1 MLEQLEEKGC
11 KDLHL
16 WAGENFSGPQERIVE
31 GDVSGL
37 KEIHRRHP
45 FGPLCCVI
53 AENPF
58 PQKETAAVPAWGLPD
73 EAFLRGKAP
82 MTKSEIRAVSMSK
95 LALRPGAVC
104 YDIGSGTG
112 SVAVEMGLTLKH
124 AGGQVYA
131 VEYKPEALQLTR
143 ENAERLLGDW
153 SGFHV
158 VEGRAPEAL
167 KELPAP
173 HPRIP
178 GRKRGRAPGDCEA
191 SHGKESPGADCG
203 KCHYPGDS
211 GPADGVPEPLRLFPL
226 GDGPGLGDRLP
237 SGGRLPDAQGGKS
250 RLHRGDGGRTGRMY
264 RWMIAA
270 PASGSGKTAA
280 VCGLLT
286 LLKKRGCSAGA
297 FKCGP
302 DYIDPMFHK
311 KVLGIPGCNLDSF
324 FLEPEQLRDLFCRE
338 TAELEAAVV
347 EGVMGYF
354 DGVGGMSWGSS
365 WDIARILKLPVILVV
380 DGHGASLSVL
390 AQIKG
395 FLDYQPTGEREE
407 NRIAGVIL
415 NRTSPSM
422 CSVLK
427 PRIEKELG
435 IACLG
440 CIPVLKWLDLKSRHL
455 GLLLPDE
462 IGNLQEQMERLSQ
475 VLEESVDVERLLE
488 LGRGP
493 PTET

>member
-1 MLEQLEEKGC
+1 
-11 KDLHL
+11 
-16 WAGENFSGPQERIVE
+16 
-31 GDVSGL
+31 
-37 KEIHRRHP
+37 
-45 FGPLCCVI
+45 
-53 AENPF
+53 
-58 PQKETAAVPAWGLPD
+58 
-73 EAFLRGKAP
+73 
-82 MTKSEIRAVSMSK
+82 
-95 LALRPGAVC
+95 
-104 YDIGSGTG
+104 
-112 SVAVEMGLTLKH
+112 
-124 AGGQVYA
+124 
-131 VEYKPEALQLTR
+131 
-143 ENAERLLGDW
+143 
-153 SGFHV
+153 
-158 VEGRAPEAL
+158 
-167 KELPAP
+167 
-173 HPRIP
+173 
-178 GRKRGRAPGDCEA
+178 
-191 SHGKESPGADCG
+191 
-203 KCHYPGDS
+203 
-211 GPADGVPEPLRLFPL
+211 
-226 GDGPGLGDRLP
+226 
-237 SGGRLPDAQGGKS
+237 
-250 RLHRGDGGRTGRMY
+250 MY

-286 LLKKRGCSAGA
+286 LLKKRGCSTGA

-493 PTET
+493 QRRHESGADQEDGAGREDEAGREDRAGRKKKQGEETFCLAAAMDEAFCFYYQENLELLRELGARIIPFSPLRDEKLPEQTDGILLGGGYPELYAAELGENRSMREFIRRAAEEGMPILGECGGYLYLLEELEGEDGNMYPMAGVFSGSGKREERLRHFGYVTVRTGTDSPYLKKGQQIRGHEFHYWHCQEDETEGAMEAKKPLGGKKWPAMRVKHQVTAGFPHLYYPSLPEFAERFARACMEYGQRRNRQ

>member
-1 MLEQLEEKGC
+1 
-11 KDLHL
+11 
-16 WAGENFSGPQERIVE
+16 
-31 GDVSGL
+31 
-37 KEIHRRHP
+37 
-45 FGPLCCVI
+45 
-53 AENPF
+53 
-58 PQKETAAVPAWGLPD
+58 
-73 EAFLRGKAP
+73 
-82 MTKSEIRAVSMSK
+82 
-95 LALRPGAVC
+95 
-104 YDIGSGTG
+104 
-112 SVAVEMGLTLKH
+112 
-124 AGGQVYA
+124 
-131 VEYKPEALQLTR
+131 
-143 ENAERLLGDW
+143 
-153 SGFHV
+153 
-158 VEGRAPEAL
+158 
-167 KELPAP
+167 
-173 HPRIP
+173 
-178 GRKRGRAPGDCEA
+178 
-191 SHGKESPGADCG
+191 
-203 KCHYPGDS
+203 
-211 GPADGVPEPLRLFPL
+211 
-226 GDGPGLGDRLP
+226 
-237 SGGRLPDAQGGKS
+237 
-250 RLHRGDGGRTGRMY
+250 MY

-286 LLKKRGCSAGA
+286 LLKKRGCSTGA

-493 PTET
+493 QRRHESGADQEDGAGREDEAGREDRAGRKKKQGEETFCLAAAMDEAFCFYYQENLELLRELGARIVPFSPLRDEKLPEQTDGILLGGGYPELYAAELGKNSRMRESIRRAAEEGMPILGECGGYLYLLEELEGEDGNMYPMAGVFSGSGKREERLRHFGYVTVQTGADSSYLKKGQQIRGHEFHYWHCQKDETEGALEAKKPLGGKKWPAMRIKHQVTAGFPHLYYPSLPEFAERFARACMEYGQRRNRQ

>member
-1 MLEQLEEKGC
+1 
-11 KDLHL
+11 
-16 WAGENFSGPQERIVE
+16 
-31 GDVSGL
+31 
-37 KEIHRRHP
+37 
-45 FGPLCCVI
+45 
-53 AENPF
+53 
-58 PQKETAAVPAWGLPD
+58 
-73 EAFLRGKAP
+73 
-82 MTKSEIRAVSMSK
+82 
-95 LALRPGAVC
+95 
-104 YDIGSGTG
+104 
-112 SVAVEMGLTLKH
+112 
-124 AGGQVYA
+124 
-131 VEYKPEALQLTR
+131 
-143 ENAERLLGDW
+143 
-153 SGFHV
+153 
-158 VEGRAPEAL
+158 
-167 KELPAP
+167 
-173 HPRIP
+173 
-178 GRKRGRAPGDCEA
+178 
-191 SHGKESPGADCG
+191 
-203 KCHYPGDS
+203 
-211 GPADGVPEPLRLFPL
+211 
-226 GDGPGLGDRLP
+226 
-237 SGGRLPDAQGGKS
+237 
-250 RLHRGDGGRTGRMY
+250 MY

-493 PTET
+493 QRRHESGADQEDGAGREDEAGREDRAGRKKKQGEETFCLAAAMDEAFCFYYQESLELLRELGARIIPFSPLRDEKLPEQTDGILLGGGYPELYAAELGKNSRMRESIRRAAEEGMPILGECGGYLYLLEELEGEDGNMYPMAGVFSGSGKREERLRHFGYVTVRTGTDSPYLKKGQQIRGHEFHYWHCQKDETEGAMEAKKPLGGKKWPAMRIKHQVTAGFPHLYYPSLPEFAERFARACMEYGQRRNRQ

>member
-1 MLEQLEEKGC
+1 
-11 KDLHL
+11 
-16 WAGENFSGPQERIVE
+16 
-31 GDVSGL
+31 
-37 KEIHRRHP
+37 
-45 FGPLCCVI
+45 
-53 AENPF
+53 
-58 PQKETAAVPAWGLPD
+58 
-73 EAFLRGKAP
+73 
-82 MTKSEIRAVSMSK
+82 
-95 LALRPGAVC
+95 
-104 YDIGSGTG
+104 
-112 SVAVEMGLTLKH
+112 
-124 AGGQVYA
+124 
-131 VEYKPEALQLTR
+131 
-143 ENAERLLGDW
+143 
-153 SGFHV
+153 
-158 VEGRAPEAL
+158 
-167 KELPAP
+167 
-173 HPRIP
+173 
-178 GRKRGRAPGDCEA
+178 
-191 SHGKESPGADCG
+191 
-203 KCHYPGDS
+203 
-211 GPADGVPEPLRLFPL
+211 
-226 GDGPGLGDRLP
+226 
-237 SGGRLPDAQGGKS
+237 
-250 RLHRGDGGRTGRMY
+250 MY

-286 LLKKRGCSAGA
+286 LLKKRGCSTGA

-493 PTET
+493 QRRHESGADQEDGAGREDEAGREDRAGRKKKQGEETFCLTAAMDEAFCFYYQENLELLRELGARIVPFSPLRDEKLPEQTDGILLGGGYPELYAAELGENRSMREFIRRAAEEGMPILGECGGYLYLLEELEGEDGNMYPMAGVFSGSGKREERLRHFGYVTVRTGADSSYLKKGQQIRGHEFHYWHCQKDETEGVMEAKKPLGGKKWPAMRIKHQVTAGFPHLYYPSLPEFAERFARACMEYGQRRNRQ

>member
-1 MLEQLEEKGC
+1 
-11 KDLHL
+11 
-16 WAGENFSGPQERIVE
+16 
-31 GDVSGL
+31 
-37 KEIHRRHP
+37 
-45 FGPLCCVI
+45 
-53 AENPF
+53 
-58 PQKETAAVPAWGLPD
+58 
-73 EAFLRGKAP
+73 
-82 MTKSEIRAVSMSK
+82 
-95 LALRPGAVC
+95 
-104 YDIGSGTG
+104 
-112 SVAVEMGLTLKH
+112 
-124 AGGQVYA
+124 
-131 VEYKPEALQLTR
+131 
-143 ENAERLLGDW
+143 
-153 SGFHV
+153 
-158 VEGRAPEAL
+158 
-167 KELPAP
+167 
-173 HPRIP
+173 
-178 GRKRGRAPGDCEA
+178 
-191 SHGKESPGADCG
+191 
-203 KCHYPGDS
+203 
-211 GPADGVPEPLRLFPL
+211 
-226 GDGPGLGDRLP
+226 
-237 SGGRLPDAQGGKS
+237 
-250 RLHRGDGGRTGRMY
+250 MY

-338 TAELEAAVV
+338 TTELEAAVV

-493 PTET
+493 QRRHESGADQEDGAGREDEAGREDRAGRKKKQGEETFCLAAAMDEAFCFYYQENLELLRELGARIVPFSPLRDEKLPEQTDGILLGGGYPELYAAELGENRSMREFIRRAAEEGMPILGECGGYLYLLEELEGEDGNMYPMAGVFSGSGKREERLRHFGYVTVQTGADSSYLKKGQQIRGHEFHYWHCQKDETEGAMEAKKPLGGKKWPAMRIKHQVTAGFPHLYYPSLPEFAERFARACMEYGQRRNRQ

>member
-1 MLEQLEEKGC
+1 
-11 KDLHL
+11 
-16 WAGENFSGPQERIVE
+16 
-31 GDVSGL
+31 
-37 KEIHRRHP
+37 
-45 FGPLCCVI
+45 
-53 AENPF
+53 
-58 PQKETAAVPAWGLPD
+58 
-73 EAFLRGKAP
+73 
-82 MTKSEIRAVSMSK
+82 
-95 LALRPGAVC
+95 
-104 YDIGSGTG
+104 
-112 SVAVEMGLTLKH
+112 
-124 AGGQVYA
+124 
-131 VEYKPEALQLTR
+131 
-143 ENAERLLGDW
+143 
-153 SGFHV
+153 
-158 VEGRAPEAL
+158 
-167 KELPAP
+167 
-173 HPRIP
+173 
-178 GRKRGRAPGDCEA
+178 
-191 SHGKESPGADCG
+191 
-203 KCHYPGDS
+203 
-211 GPADGVPEPLRLFPL
+211 
-226 GDGPGLGDRLP
+226 
-237 SGGRLPDAQGGKS
+237 
-250 RLHRGDGGRTGRMY
+250 MY

-493 PTET
+493 QRRHESGADQEDGAGREDEAGREDRAGQKKKQGEETFCLAAAMDEAFCFYYQENLELLRELGARIIPFSPLRDEKLPEQTDGILLGGGYPELYAAELGKNSRMRESIRRAAEEGMPILGECGGYLYLLEELEGEDGNMYPMAGVFSGSGKREERLRHFGYVTVQTGADSSYLKKEQQIRGHEFHYWHCQKDETEGAMEAKKPLGGKKWPAMRIKHQVTAGFPHLYYPSLPEFAERFARACMEYGQRRNRQ

>member
-1 MLEQLEEKGC
+1 
-11 KDLHL
+11 
-16 WAGENFSGPQERIVE
+16 
-31 GDVSGL
+31 
-37 KEIHRRHP
+37 
-45 FGPLCCVI
+45 
-53 AENPF
+53 
-58 PQKETAAVPAWGLPD
+58 
-73 EAFLRGKAP
+73 
-82 MTKSEIRAVSMSK
+82 
-95 LALRPGAVC
+95 
-104 YDIGSGTG
+104 
-112 SVAVEMGLTLKH
+112 
-124 AGGQVYA
+124 
-131 VEYKPEALQLTR
+131 
-143 ENAERLLGDW
+143 
-153 SGFHV
+153 
-158 VEGRAPEAL
+158 
-167 KELPAP
+167 
-173 HPRIP
+173 
-178 GRKRGRAPGDCEA
+178 
-191 SHGKESPGADCG
+191 
-203 KCHYPGDS
+203 
-211 GPADGVPEPLRLFPL
+211 
-226 GDGPGLGDRLP
+226 
-237 SGGRLPDAQGGKS
+237 
-250 RLHRGDGGRTGRMY
+250 MY

-493 PTET
+493 QRRYESGADQEDGAGREDEAGREDRAGRKKKQGEETFCLAAAMDEAFCFYYQENLELLRELGARIIPFSPLRDEKLPEQTDGILLGGGYPELYAAELGENRSMREFIRRAAEEGMPILGECGGYLYLLEELEGEDGNMYPMAGVFSGSGKREERLRHFGYVTVRTGADSSYLKKGQQIRGHEFHYWHCQKDETEGAMEARKPLGGKKWPAMRIKHQVTAGFPHLYYPSLPEFAERFARACMEYGQRRNRQ

>member
-1 MLEQLEEKGC
+1 
-11 KDLHL
+11 
-16 WAGENFSGPQERIVE
+16 
-31 GDVSGL
+31 
-37 KEIHRRHP
+37 
-45 FGPLCCVI
+45 
-53 AENPF
+53 
-58 PQKETAAVPAWGLPD
+58 
-73 EAFLRGKAP
+73 
-82 MTKSEIRAVSMSK
+82 
-95 LALRPGAVC
+95 
-104 YDIGSGTG
+104 
-112 SVAVEMGLTLKH
+112 
-124 AGGQVYA
+124 
-131 VEYKPEALQLTR
+131 
-143 ENAERLLGDW
+143 
-153 SGFHV
+153 
-158 VEGRAPEAL
+158 
-167 KELPAP
+167 
-173 HPRIP
+173 
-178 GRKRGRAPGDCEA
+178 
-191 SHGKESPGADCG
+191 
-203 KCHYPGDS
+203 
-211 GPADGVPEPLRLFPL
+211 
-226 GDGPGLGDRLP
+226 
-237 SGGRLPDAQGGKS
+237 
-250 RLHRGDGGRTGRMY
+250 MY

-415 NRTSPSM
+415 NRTSPPM

-493 PTET
+493 QRRHESGADQEDGAGREDEAGREDRAGRKKKQGEETFCLAAAMDEAFCFYYQENLELLRELGARIIPFSPLRDEKLPEQTDGILLGGGYPELYAAELGKNSRMRESIRRAAEEGMPILGECGGYLYLLEELEGEDGNMYPMAGVFSGSGKREERLRHFGYVTVQTGADSSYLKKGQQIRGHEFHYWHCQKDETEGAMEARKPLGGKKWPAMRIKHQVTAGFPHLYYPSLPEFAERFARACMEYGQRRNRQ

>member
-1 MLEQLEEKGC
+1 
-11 KDLHL
+11 
-16 WAGENFSGPQERIVE
+16 
-31 GDVSGL
+31 
-37 KEIHRRHP
+37 
-45 FGPLCCVI
+45 
-53 AENPF
+53 
-58 PQKETAAVPAWGLPD
+58 
-73 EAFLRGKAP
+73 
-82 MTKSEIRAVSMSK
+82 
-95 LALRPGAVC
+95 
-104 YDIGSGTG
+104 
-112 SVAVEMGLTLKH
+112 
-124 AGGQVYA
+124 
-131 VEYKPEALQLTR
+131 
-143 ENAERLLGDW
+143 
-153 SGFHV
+153 
-158 VEGRAPEAL
+158 
-167 KELPAP
+167 
-173 HPRIP
+173 
-178 GRKRGRAPGDCEA
+178 
-191 SHGKESPGADCG
+191 
-203 KCHYPGDS
+203 
-211 GPADGVPEPLRLFPL
+211 
-226 GDGPGLGDRLP
+226 
-237 SGGRLPDAQGGKS
+237 
-250 RLHRGDGGRTGRMY
+250 MY

-286 LLKKRGCSAGA
+286 LLKKRGCSTGA

-493 PTET
+493 QRRHESGADQEDGAGREDEAGREDRAGRKKKQGEETFCLAAAMDEAFCFYYQENLELLRELGARIVPFSPLRDEKLPEQTDGILLGGGYPELYAAELGENRSMREFIRRAAEEGMPILGECGGYLYLLEELEGEDGNMYPMAGVFSGSGKREERLRHFGYVTVQTGADSSYLKKGQQIRGHEFHYWHCQKDETEGAMEAKKPLGGKKWPAMRIKHQVTAGFPHLYYPSLPEFAERFARACMEYGQRRNRQ

>member
-1 MLEQLEEKGC
+1 
-11 KDLHL
+11 
-16 WAGENFSGPQERIVE
+16 
-31 GDVSGL
+31 
-37 KEIHRRHP
+37 
-45 FGPLCCVI
+45 
-53 AENPF
+53 
-58 PQKETAAVPAWGLPD
+58 
-73 EAFLRGKAP
+73 
-82 MTKSEIRAVSMSK
+82 
-95 LALRPGAVC
+95 
-104 YDIGSGTG
+104 
-112 SVAVEMGLTLKH
+112 
-124 AGGQVYA
+124 
-131 VEYKPEALQLTR
+131 
-143 ENAERLLGDW
+143 
-153 SGFHV
+153 
-158 VEGRAPEAL
+158 
-167 KELPAP
+167 
-173 HPRIP
+173 
-178 GRKRGRAPGDCEA
+178 
-191 SHGKESPGADCG
+191 
-203 KCHYPGDS
+203 
-211 GPADGVPEPLRLFPL
+211 
-226 GDGPGLGDRLP
+226 
-237 SGGRLPDAQGGKS
+237 
-250 RLHRGDGGRTGRMY
+250 MY

-455 GLLLPDE
+455 GLLLPDQ

-493 PTET
+493 QRRHESGADQEDGAGREDEAGREDRAGRKKKQGEETFCLAAAMDEAFCFYYQENLELLRELGARIIPFSPLRDEKLPEQTDGILLGGGYPELYAAELGENRSMREFIRRAAEEGMPILGECGGYLYLLEELEGEDGNMYPMAGVFSGSGKREERLRHFGYVTVRTGADSSYLKKGQQIRGHEFHYWHCQKDETEGAMEARKPLGGKKWPAMRIKHQVTAGFPHLYYPSLPEFAERFARACMEYGQRRNRQ

>member
-1 MLEQLEEKGC
+1 
-11 KDLHL
+11 
-16 WAGENFSGPQERIVE
+16 
-31 GDVSGL
+31 
-37 KEIHRRHP
+37 
-45 FGPLCCVI
+45 
-53 AENPF
+53 
-58 PQKETAAVPAWGLPD
+58 
-73 EAFLRGKAP
+73 
-82 MTKSEIRAVSMSK
+82 
-95 LALRPGAVC
+95 
-104 YDIGSGTG
+104 
-112 SVAVEMGLTLKH
+112 
-124 AGGQVYA
+124 
-131 VEYKPEALQLTR
+131 
-143 ENAERLLGDW
+143 
-153 SGFHV
+153 
-158 VEGRAPEAL
+158 
-167 KELPAP
+167 
-173 HPRIP
+173 
-178 GRKRGRAPGDCEA
+178 
-191 SHGKESPGADCG
+191 
-203 KCHYPGDS
+203 
-211 GPADGVPEPLRLFPL
+211 
-226 GDGPGLGDRLP
+226 
-237 SGGRLPDAQGGKS
+237 
-250 RLHRGDGGRTGRMY
+250 MY

-493 PTET
+493 QRRHESGADQEDGAGREDEAGREDRAGRKKKQGEETFCLAAAMDEAFCFYYQENLELLRELGARIIPFSPLRDEKLPEQTDGILLGGGYPELYAAELGKNSRMRESIRRAAEEGMPILGECGGYLYLLEELEGEDGNMYPMAGVFSGSGKREERLRHFGYVTVRTGADSSYLKKGQQIRGHEFHYWHCQKDETEGAMEAKKPLGGKKWPAMRIKHQVTAGFPHLYYPSLPEFAERFARACMEYGQRRNRQ

>member
-1 MLEQLEEKGC
+1 
-11 KDLHL
+11 
-16 WAGENFSGPQERIVE
+16 
-31 GDVSGL
+31 
-37 KEIHRRHP
+37 
-45 FGPLCCVI
+45 
-53 AENPF
+53 
-58 PQKETAAVPAWGLPD
+58 
-73 EAFLRGKAP
+73 
-82 MTKSEIRAVSMSK
+82 
-95 LALRPGAVC
+95 
-104 YDIGSGTG
+104 
-112 SVAVEMGLTLKH
+112 
-124 AGGQVYA
+124 
-131 VEYKPEALQLTR
+131 
-143 ENAERLLGDW
+143 
-153 SGFHV
+153 
-158 VEGRAPEAL
+158 
-167 KELPAP
+167 
-173 HPRIP
+173 
-178 GRKRGRAPGDCEA
+178 
-191 SHGKESPGADCG
+191 
-203 KCHYPGDS
+203 
-211 GPADGVPEPLRLFPL
+211 
-226 GDGPGLGDRLP
+226 
-237 SGGRLPDAQGGKS
+237 
-250 RLHRGDGGRTGRMY
+250 MY

-286 LLKKRGCSAGA
+286 LLKKRGCSTGA

-493 PTET
+493 QRRHESGADQEDGAGREDEAGREDRAGRKKKQGEETFCLAAAMDEAFCFYYQENLELLRELGARIVPFSPLRDEKLPEQTDGILLGGGYPELYAAELGKNSRMRESIRRAAEEGMPILGECGGYLYLMEELEGEDGNMYPMAGVFSGSGKREERLRHFGYVTVQTGADSSYLKKGQQIRGHEFHYWHCQKDETEGAMEAKKPLGGKKWPAMRIKHQVTAGFPHLYYPSLPEFAERFARACMEYGQRRNRQ

>member
-1 MLEQLEEKGC
+1 
-11 KDLHL
+11 
-16 WAGENFSGPQERIVE
+16 
-31 GDVSGL
+31 
-37 KEIHRRHP
+37 
-45 FGPLCCVI
+45 
-53 AENPF
+53 
-58 PQKETAAVPAWGLPD
+58 
-73 EAFLRGKAP
+73 
-82 MTKSEIRAVSMSK
+82 
-95 LALRPGAVC
+95 
-104 YDIGSGTG
+104 
-112 SVAVEMGLTLKH
+112 
-124 AGGQVYA
+124 
-131 VEYKPEALQLTR
+131 
-143 ENAERLLGDW
+143 
-153 SGFHV
+153 
-158 VEGRAPEAL
+158 
-167 KELPAP
+167 
-173 HPRIP
+173 
-178 GRKRGRAPGDCEA
+178 
-191 SHGKESPGADCG
+191 
-203 KCHYPGDS
+203 
-211 GPADGVPEPLRLFPL
+211 
-226 GDGPGLGDRLP
+226 
-237 SGGRLPDAQGGKS
+237 
-250 RLHRGDGGRTGRMY
+250 MY

-493 PTET
+493 QRRHESGADQEDGAGREDEEGREDRAGRKKKQGEETFCLAAAMDEAFCFYYQENLELLRELGARIVPFSPLRDEKLPEQTDGILLGGGYPELYAAELGKNSRMRESIRRAAEEGMPILGECGGYLYLLEELEGEDGNMYPMAGVFSGSGKREERLRHFGYVTVQTGADSSYLKKGQQIRGHEFHYWHCQKDETEGAMEAKKPLGGKKWPAMRIKHQVTAGFPHLYYPSLPEFAERFARACMEYGQRRNRQ

>member
-1 MLEQLEEKGC
+1 
-11 KDLHL
+11 
-16 WAGENFSGPQERIVE
+16 
-31 GDVSGL
+31 
-37 KEIHRRHP
+37 
-45 FGPLCCVI
+45 
-53 AENPF
+53 
-58 PQKETAAVPAWGLPD
+58 
-73 EAFLRGKAP
+73 
-82 MTKSEIRAVSMSK
+82 
-95 LALRPGAVC
+95 
-104 YDIGSGTG
+104 
-112 SVAVEMGLTLKH
+112 
-124 AGGQVYA
+124 
-131 VEYKPEALQLTR
+131 
-143 ENAERLLGDW
+143 
-153 SGFHV
+153 
-158 VEGRAPEAL
+158 
-167 KELPAP
+167 
-173 HPRIP
+173 
-178 GRKRGRAPGDCEA
+178 
-191 SHGKESPGADCG
+191 
-203 KCHYPGDS
+203 
-211 GPADGVPEPLRLFPL
+211 
-226 GDGPGLGDRLP
+226 
-237 SGGRLPDAQGGKS
+237 
-250 RLHRGDGGRTGRMY
+250 MY

-286 LLKKRGCSAGA
+286 LLKKRGCSTGA

-493 PTET
+493 QRRHESGADQEDGAGREDEAGREDRAGRKKKQGEETFCLTAAMDEAFCFYYQENLELLRELGARIVPFSPLRDEKLPEQTDGILLGGGYPELYAAELGKNSRMRESIRRAAEEGMPILGECGGYLYLMEELEGEDGNMYPMAGVFSGSGKREERLRHFGYVTVQTGADSSYLKKGQQIRGHEFHYWHCQKDETEGAMEAKKPLGGKKWPAMRIKHQVTAGFPHLYYPSLPEFAERFARACMEYGQRRNRQ

>member
-1 MLEQLEEKGC
+1 
-11 KDLHL
+11 
-16 WAGENFSGPQERIVE
+16 
-31 GDVSGL
+31 
-37 KEIHRRHP
+37 
-45 FGPLCCVI
+45 
-53 AENPF
+53 
-58 PQKETAAVPAWGLPD
+58 
-73 EAFLRGKAP
+73 
-82 MTKSEIRAVSMSK
+82 
-95 LALRPGAVC
+95 
-104 YDIGSGTG
+104 
-112 SVAVEMGLTLKH
+112 
-124 AGGQVYA
+124 
-131 VEYKPEALQLTR
+131 
-143 ENAERLLGDW
+143 
-153 SGFHV
+153 
-158 VEGRAPEAL
+158 
-167 KELPAP
+167 
-173 HPRIP
+173 
-178 GRKRGRAPGDCEA
+178 
-191 SHGKESPGADCG
+191 
-203 KCHYPGDS
+203 
-211 GPADGVPEPLRLFPL
+211 
-226 GDGPGLGDRLP
+226 
-237 SGGRLPDAQGGKS
+237 
-250 RLHRGDGGRTGRMY
+250 MY

-493 PTET
+493 QRRHESGADQEDGAGREDEAGREDRAGRKKKQGEETFCLTAAMDEAFCFYYQENLELLRELGARIVPFSPLRDEKLPEQTDGILLGGGYPELYAAELGKNSRMRESIRRAAEEGMPILGECGGYLYLLEELEGEDGNMYPMAGVFSGSGKREERLRHFGYVTVRTGADSSYLKKGQQIRGHEFHYWHCQKDETEGAMEARKPLGGKKWPAMRIKHQVTAGFPHLYYPSLPEFAERFARACMEYGQRRNRQ

>member
-1 MLEQLEEKGC
+1 
-11 KDLHL
+11 
-16 WAGENFSGPQERIVE
+16 
-31 GDVSGL
+31 
-37 KEIHRRHP
+37 
-45 FGPLCCVI
+45 
-53 AENPF
+53 
-58 PQKETAAVPAWGLPD
+58 
-73 EAFLRGKAP
+73 
-82 MTKSEIRAVSMSK
+82 
-95 LALRPGAVC
+95 
-104 YDIGSGTG
+104 
-112 SVAVEMGLTLKH
+112 
-124 AGGQVYA
+124 
-131 VEYKPEALQLTR
+131 
-143 ENAERLLGDW
+143 
-153 SGFHV
+153 
-158 VEGRAPEAL
+158 
-167 KELPAP
+167 
-173 HPRIP
+173 
-178 GRKRGRAPGDCEA
+178 
-191 SHGKESPGADCG
+191 
-203 KCHYPGDS
+203 
-211 GPADGVPEPLRLFPL
+211 
-226 GDGPGLGDRLP
+226 
-237 SGGRLPDAQGGKS
+237 
-250 RLHRGDGGRTGRMY
+250 MY

-493 PTET
+493 QRRHESGADQEDGAGREDEAGREDRAGRKKKQG

>member
-1 MLEQLEEKGC
+1 
-11 KDLHL
+11 
-16 WAGENFSGPQERIVE
+16 
-31 GDVSGL
+31 
-37 KEIHRRHP
+37 
-45 FGPLCCVI
+45 
-53 AENPF
+53 
-58 PQKETAAVPAWGLPD
+58 
-73 EAFLRGKAP
+73 
-82 MTKSEIRAVSMSK
+82 
-95 LALRPGAVC
+95 
-104 YDIGSGTG
+104 
-112 SVAVEMGLTLKH
+112 
-124 AGGQVYA
+124 
-131 VEYKPEALQLTR
+131 
-143 ENAERLLGDW
+143 
-153 SGFHV
+153 
-158 VEGRAPEAL
+158 
-167 KELPAP
+167 
-173 HPRIP
+173 
-178 GRKRGRAPGDCEA
+178 
-191 SHGKESPGADCG
+191 
-203 KCHYPGDS
+203 
-211 GPADGVPEPLRLFPL
+211 
-226 GDGPGLGDRLP
+226 
-237 SGGRLPDAQGGKS
+237 
-250 RLHRGDGGRTGRMY
+250 MY

-286 LLKKRGCSAGA
+286 LLKKRGCSTGA

-493 PTET
+493 QRRHESGADQEDGAGREDEAGREDRAGRKKKQGEETFCLAAAMDEAFCFYYQENLELLRELGARIVPFSPLRDEKLPEQTDGILLGGGYPELYAAELGENRSMREFLRRAAEEGMPILGECGGYLYLLEELEGEDGNMYPMAGVFSGSGKREERLRHFGYVTVQTGADSSYLKKGQQIRGHEFHYWHCQEDETEGAMEAKKPLGGKKWPAMRVKHQVTAGFPHLYYPSLPEFAERFARACMEYGQRRNRQ

>member
-1 MLEQLEEKGC
+1 
-11 KDLHL
+11 
-16 WAGENFSGPQERIVE
+16 
-31 GDVSGL
+31 
-37 KEIHRRHP
+37 
-45 FGPLCCVI
+45 
-53 AENPF
+53 
-58 PQKETAAVPAWGLPD
+58 
-73 EAFLRGKAP
+73 
-82 MTKSEIRAVSMSK
+82 
-95 LALRPGAVC
+95 
-104 YDIGSGTG
+104 
-112 SVAVEMGLTLKH
+112 
-124 AGGQVYA
+124 
-131 VEYKPEALQLTR
+131 
-143 ENAERLLGDW
+143 
-153 SGFHV
+153 
-158 VEGRAPEAL
+158 
-167 KELPAP
+167 
-173 HPRIP
+173 
-178 GRKRGRAPGDCEA
+178 
-191 SHGKESPGADCG
+191 
-203 KCHYPGDS
+203 
-211 GPADGVPEPLRLFPL
+211 
-226 GDGPGLGDRLP
+226 
-237 SGGRLPDAQGGKS
+237 
-250 RLHRGDGGRTGRMY
+250 MY

-286 LLKKRGCSAGA
+286 LLKKRGCSTGA

-354 DGVGGMSWGSS
+354 DGVGGMPWGSS

-493 PTET
+493 QRRHESGADQEDGAGREDEAGREDRAGRKKKQGEETFCLAAAMDEAFCFYYQENLELLRELGARIIPFSPLRDEKLPEQTDGILLGGGYPELYAAELGKNSRMRESIRRAAEEGMPILGECGGYLYLLEELEGEDGNMYPMAGVFSGSGKREERLRHFGYVTVRTGADSSYLKKGQQIRGHEFHYWHCQKDETEGAMEAKKPLGGKKWPAMRIKHQVTAGFPHLYYPSLPEFAERFARACMEYGQRRNRQ

>member
-1 MLEQLEEKGC
+1 
-11 KDLHL
+11 
-16 WAGENFSGPQERIVE
+16 
-31 GDVSGL
+31 
-37 KEIHRRHP
+37 
-45 FGPLCCVI
+45 
-53 AENPF
+53 
-58 PQKETAAVPAWGLPD
+58 
-73 EAFLRGKAP
+73 
-82 MTKSEIRAVSMSK
+82 
-95 LALRPGAVC
+95 
-104 YDIGSGTG
+104 
-112 SVAVEMGLTLKH
+112 
-124 AGGQVYA
+124 
-131 VEYKPEALQLTR
+131 
-143 ENAERLLGDW
+143 
-153 SGFHV
+153 
-158 VEGRAPEAL
+158 
-167 KELPAP
+167 
-173 HPRIP
+173 
-178 GRKRGRAPGDCEA
+178 
-191 SHGKESPGADCG
+191 
-203 KCHYPGDS
+203 
-211 GPADGVPEPLRLFPL
+211 
-226 GDGPGLGDRLP
+226 
-237 SGGRLPDAQGGKS
+237 
-250 RLHRGDGGRTGRMY
+250 
-264 RWMIAA
+264 
-270 PASGSGKTAA
+270 
-280 VCGLLT
+280 
-286 LLKKRGCSAGA
+286 
-297 FKCGP
+297 
-302 DYIDPMFHK
+302 MFHK

-493 PTET
+493 QRRHESGADQEDGAGREDEAGREDRAGRKKKQGEETFCLTAAMDEAFCFYYQENLELLRELGARIVPFSPLRDEKLPEQTDGILLGGGYPELYAAELGENRSMREFIRRAAEEGMPILGECGGYLYLLEELEGEDGNMYPMAGVFSGSGKREERLRHFGYVTVQTGADSSYLKKGQQIRGHEFHYWHCQKDETEGAMEAKKPLGGKKWPAMRIKHQVTAGFPHLYYPSLPEFAERFARACMEYGQRRNRQ

>member
-1 MLEQLEEKGC
+1 
-11 KDLHL
+11 
-16 WAGENFSGPQERIVE
+16 
-31 GDVSGL
+31 
-37 KEIHRRHP
+37 
-45 FGPLCCVI
+45 
-53 AENPF
+53 
-58 PQKETAAVPAWGLPD
+58 
-73 EAFLRGKAP
+73 
-82 MTKSEIRAVSMSK
+82 
-95 LALRPGAVC
+95 
-104 YDIGSGTG
+104 
-112 SVAVEMGLTLKH
+112 
-124 AGGQVYA
+124 
-131 VEYKPEALQLTR
+131 
-143 ENAERLLGDW
+143 
-153 SGFHV
+153 
-158 VEGRAPEAL
+158 
-167 KELPAP
+167 
-173 HPRIP
+173 
-178 GRKRGRAPGDCEA
+178 
-191 SHGKESPGADCG
+191 
-203 KCHYPGDS
+203 
-211 GPADGVPEPLRLFPL
+211 
-226 GDGPGLGDRLP
+226 
-237 SGGRLPDAQGGKS
+237 
-250 RLHRGDGGRTGRMY
+250 MY

-286 LLKKRGCSAGA
+286 LLKKRGCSTGA

-493 PTET
+493 QRRHESGADQEDGAGREDEAGREDRAGRKKKQGEETFCLAAAMDEAFCFYYQENLELLRALGARMVPFSPLRDEKLPEQTDGILLGGGYPELYAAELGENRSMREFIRRAAEEGMPILGECGGYLYLLEELEGEDGNMYPMAGVFSGSGKREERLRHFGYVTVQTGADSSYLKKGQQIRGHEFHYWHCQKDETEGAMEAKKPLGGKKWPAMRIKHQVTAGFPHLYYPSLPEFAERFARACMEYGQRRNRQ

>member
-1 MLEQLEEKGC
+1 
-11 KDLHL
+11 
-16 WAGENFSGPQERIVE
+16 
-31 GDVSGL
+31 
-37 KEIHRRHP
+37 
-45 FGPLCCVI
+45 
-53 AENPF
+53 
-58 PQKETAAVPAWGLPD
+58 
-73 EAFLRGKAP
+73 
-82 MTKSEIRAVSMSK
+82 
-95 LALRPGAVC
+95 
-104 YDIGSGTG
+104 
-112 SVAVEMGLTLKH
+112 
-124 AGGQVYA
+124 
-131 VEYKPEALQLTR
+131 
-143 ENAERLLGDW
+143 
-153 SGFHV
+153 
-158 VEGRAPEAL
+158 
-167 KELPAP
+167 
-173 HPRIP
+173 
-178 GRKRGRAPGDCEA
+178 
-191 SHGKESPGADCG
+191 
-203 KCHYPGDS
+203 
-211 GPADGVPEPLRLFPL
+211 
-226 GDGPGLGDRLP
+226 
-237 SGGRLPDAQGGKS
+237 
-250 RLHRGDGGRTGRMY
+250 MY

-286 LLKKRGCSAGA
+286 LLKKRGCSTGA

-493 PTET
+493 QRRHESGADQEDGAGREDEAGREDRAGRKKKQGEETFCLAAAMDEAFCFYYQENLELLREMGARIIPFSPLRDEKLPEQTDGILLGGGYPELYAAELGKNSRMRESIRRAAEEGMPILGECGGYLYLLEELEGEDGNMYPMAGVFSGSGKREERLRHFGYVTVQTGADSSYLKKGQQIRGHEFHYWHCQKDETEGAMEARKPLGGKKWPAMRIKHQVTAGFPHLYYPSLPEFAERFARACMEYGQRRNRQ

>member
-1 MLEQLEEKGC
+1 
-11 KDLHL
+11 
-16 WAGENFSGPQERIVE
+16 
-31 GDVSGL
+31 
-37 KEIHRRHP
+37 
-45 FGPLCCVI
+45 
-53 AENPF
+53 
-58 PQKETAAVPAWGLPD
+58 
-73 EAFLRGKAP
+73 
-82 MTKSEIRAVSMSK
+82 
-95 LALRPGAVC
+95 
-104 YDIGSGTG
+104 
-112 SVAVEMGLTLKH
+112 
-124 AGGQVYA
+124 
-131 VEYKPEALQLTR
+131 
-143 ENAERLLGDW
+143 
-153 SGFHV
+153 
-158 VEGRAPEAL
+158 
-167 KELPAP
+167 
-173 HPRIP
+173 
-178 GRKRGRAPGDCEA
+178 
-191 SHGKESPGADCG
+191 
-203 KCHYPGDS
+203 
-211 GPADGVPEPLRLFPL
+211 
-226 GDGPGLGDRLP
+226 
-237 SGGRLPDAQGGKS
+237 
-250 RLHRGDGGRTGRMY
+250 MY

-286 LLKKRGCSAGA
+286 LLKKKGCSAGA

-493 PTET
+493 QRRHESGADQEDGAGREDEAGREDRAGRKKKQGEETFCLAAAMDEAFCFYYQENLELLRELGARIIPFSPLRDEKLPEQTDGILLGGGYPELYAAELGENRSMREFIRRAAEEGMPILGECGGYLYLLEELEGEDGNMYPMAGVFSGSGKREERLRHFGYVTVRTGADSSYLKKGQQIRGHEFHYWHCQKDETEGAMEARKPLGGKKWPAMRIKHQVTAGFPHLYYPSLPEFAERFARACMEYGQRRNRQ

>member
-1 MLEQLEEKGC
+1 
-11 KDLHL
+11 
-16 WAGENFSGPQERIVE
+16 
-31 GDVSGL
+31 
-37 KEIHRRHP
+37 
-45 FGPLCCVI
+45 
-53 AENPF
+53 
-58 PQKETAAVPAWGLPD
+58 
-73 EAFLRGKAP
+73 
-82 MTKSEIRAVSMSK
+82 
-95 LALRPGAVC
+95 
-104 YDIGSGTG
+104 
-112 SVAVEMGLTLKH
+112 
-124 AGGQVYA
+124 
-131 VEYKPEALQLTR
+131 
-143 ENAERLLGDW
+143 
-153 SGFHV
+153 
-158 VEGRAPEAL
+158 
-167 KELPAP
+167 
-173 HPRIP
+173 
-178 GRKRGRAPGDCEA
+178 
-191 SHGKESPGADCG
+191 
-203 KCHYPGDS
+203 
-211 GPADGVPEPLRLFPL
+211 
-226 GDGPGLGDRLP
+226 
-237 SGGRLPDAQGGKS
+237 
-250 RLHRGDGGRTGRMY
+250 MY

-493 PTET
+493 QRRHESGADQEDGAGREDEAGREDRAGRKKKQGEETFCLTAAMDEAFCFYYQENLELLRELGARIVPFSPLRDEKLPEQTDGILLGGGYPELYAAELGKNSRMRESIRRAAEEGMPILGECGGYLYLLEELEGEDGNMYPMAGVFSGSGKREERLRHFGYVTVQTGADSSYLKKGQQIRGHEFHYWHCQKDETEGAMEARKPLGGKKWPAMRIKHQVTAGFPHLYYPSLPEFAERFARACMEYGQRRNRQ

>member
-1 MLEQLEEKGC
+1 
-11 KDLHL
+11 
-16 WAGENFSGPQERIVE
+16 
-31 GDVSGL
+31 
-37 KEIHRRHP
+37 
-45 FGPLCCVI
+45 
-53 AENPF
+53 
-58 PQKETAAVPAWGLPD
+58 
-73 EAFLRGKAP
+73 
-82 MTKSEIRAVSMSK
+82 
-95 LALRPGAVC
+95 
-104 YDIGSGTG
+104 
-112 SVAVEMGLTLKH
+112 
-124 AGGQVYA
+124 
-131 VEYKPEALQLTR
+131 
-143 ENAERLLGDW
+143 
-153 SGFHV
+153 
-158 VEGRAPEAL
+158 
-167 KELPAP
+167 
-173 HPRIP
+173 
-178 GRKRGRAPGDCEA
+178 
-191 SHGKESPGADCG
+191 
-203 KCHYPGDS
+203 
-211 GPADGVPEPLRLFPL
+211 
-226 GDGPGLGDRLP
+226 
-237 SGGRLPDAQGGKS
+237 
-250 RLHRGDGGRTGRMY
+250 MY

-286 LLKKRGCSAGA
+286 LLKKRGCSTGA

-493 PTET
+493 QRRHESGADQEDGAGREDEAGREDRAGRKKKQGEETFCLTAAMDEAFCFYYQENLELLRELGARIVPFSPLRDEKLPEQTDGILLGGGYPELYAAELGKNSRMRESIRRAAEEGMPILGECGGYLYLLEELEGEDGNMYPMAGVFSGSGKREERLRHFGYVTVQTGADSSYLKKGQQIRGHEFHYWHCQEDETEGAMEAKKPLGGKKWPAMRVKHQVTAGFPHLYYPSLPEFAERFARACMEYGQRRNRQ

>member
-1 MLEQLEEKGC
+1 
-11 KDLHL
+11 
-16 WAGENFSGPQERIVE
+16 
-31 GDVSGL
+31 
-37 KEIHRRHP
+37 
-45 FGPLCCVI
+45 
-53 AENPF
+53 
-58 PQKETAAVPAWGLPD
+58 
-73 EAFLRGKAP
+73 
-82 MTKSEIRAVSMSK
+82 
-95 LALRPGAVC
+95 
-104 YDIGSGTG
+104 
-112 SVAVEMGLTLKH
+112 
-124 AGGQVYA
+124 
-131 VEYKPEALQLTR
+131 
-143 ENAERLLGDW
+143 
-153 SGFHV
+153 
-158 VEGRAPEAL
+158 
-167 KELPAP
+167 
-173 HPRIP
+173 
-178 GRKRGRAPGDCEA
+178 
-191 SHGKESPGADCG
+191 
-203 KCHYPGDS
+203 
-211 GPADGVPEPLRLFPL
+211 
-226 GDGPGLGDRLP
+226 
-237 SGGRLPDAQGGKS
+237 
-250 RLHRGDGGRTGRMY
+250 MY

-493 PTET
+493 QRRHESGADQEDGAGREDEAGREDRAGRKKKQGEETFCLAAAMDEAFCFYYQENLELLRELGARIVPFSPLRDEKLPEQTDGILLGGGYPELYAAELGKNSRMRESIRRAAEEGMPILGECGGYLYLLEELEGEDGNMYPMAGVFSGSGKREERLRHFGYVTVRTGADSSYLKKGQQIRGHEFHYWHCQKDETEGAMEAKKPLGGKKWPAMRIKHQVTAGFPHLYYPSLPEFAERFARACMEYGQRRNRQ

>member
-1 MLEQLEEKGC
+1 
-11 KDLHL
+11 
-16 WAGENFSGPQERIVE
+16 
-31 GDVSGL
+31 
-37 KEIHRRHP
+37 
-45 FGPLCCVI
+45 
-53 AENPF
+53 
-58 PQKETAAVPAWGLPD
+58 
-73 EAFLRGKAP
+73 
-82 MTKSEIRAVSMSK
+82 
-95 LALRPGAVC
+95 
-104 YDIGSGTG
+104 
-112 SVAVEMGLTLKH
+112 
-124 AGGQVYA
+124 
-131 VEYKPEALQLTR
+131 
-143 ENAERLLGDW
+143 
-153 SGFHV
+153 
-158 VEGRAPEAL
+158 
-167 KELPAP
+167 
-173 HPRIP
+173 
-178 GRKRGRAPGDCEA
+178 
-191 SHGKESPGADCG
+191 
-203 KCHYPGDS
+203 
-211 GPADGVPEPLRLFPL
+211 
-226 GDGPGLGDRLP
+226 
-237 SGGRLPDAQGGKS
+237 
-250 RLHRGDGGRTGRMY
+250 MY

-493 PTET
+493 QRRHESGADQEDGAGREDEAGREDRAGRKKKQGDEAFCFYYQENLELLRELGARIIPFSPLRDEKLPEQTDGILLGGGYPELYAAELGENRSMREFIRRAAEEGMPILGECGGYLYLLEELEGEDGNMYGVFSGSGKREERLRHFGYVTVRTGADSSYLKKGQQIRGHEFHYWHCQKDETEGAMEARKPLGGKKWPAMRIKHQVTAGFPHLYYPSLPEFAERFARACMEYGQRRNRQ

>member
-1 MLEQLEEKGC
+1 
-11 KDLHL
+11 
-16 WAGENFSGPQERIVE
+16 
-31 GDVSGL
+31 
-37 KEIHRRHP
+37 
-45 FGPLCCVI
+45 
-53 AENPF
+53 
-58 PQKETAAVPAWGLPD
+58 
-73 EAFLRGKAP
+73 
-82 MTKSEIRAVSMSK
+82 
-95 LALRPGAVC
+95 
-104 YDIGSGTG
+104 
-112 SVAVEMGLTLKH
+112 
-124 AGGQVYA
+124 
-131 VEYKPEALQLTR
+131 
-143 ENAERLLGDW
+143 
-153 SGFHV
+153 
-158 VEGRAPEAL
+158 
-167 KELPAP
+167 
-173 HPRIP
+173 
-178 GRKRGRAPGDCEA
+178 
-191 SHGKESPGADCG
+191 
-203 KCHYPGDS
+203 
-211 GPADGVPEPLRLFPL
+211 
-226 GDGPGLGDRLP
+226 
-237 SGGRLPDAQGGKS
+237 
-250 RLHRGDGGRTGRMY
+250 MY

-493 PTET
+493 QRRYESGADQEDGAGREDEAGREDRAGRKKKQGEETFCLAAAMDEAFCFYYQENLELLRELGARIVPFSPLRDEKLPEQTDGILLGGGYPELYAAELGKNSRMRESIRRAAEEGMPILGECGGYLYLLEELEGEDGNMYPMAGVFSGSGKREERLRHFGYVTVQTGADSSYLKKGQQIRGHEFHYWHCQKDETEGAMEAKKPLGGKKWPAMRVKHQVTAGFPHLYYPSLPEFAERFARACMEYGQRRNRQ

>member
-1 MLEQLEEKGC
+1 
-11 KDLHL
+11 
-16 WAGENFSGPQERIVE
+16 
-31 GDVSGL
+31 
-37 KEIHRRHP
+37 
-45 FGPLCCVI
+45 
-53 AENPF
+53 
-58 PQKETAAVPAWGLPD
+58 
-73 EAFLRGKAP
+73 
-82 MTKSEIRAVSMSK
+82 
-95 LALRPGAVC
+95 
-104 YDIGSGTG
+104 
-112 SVAVEMGLTLKH
+112 
-124 AGGQVYA
+124 
-131 VEYKPEALQLTR
+131 
-143 ENAERLLGDW
+143 
-153 SGFHV
+153 
-158 VEGRAPEAL
+158 
-167 KELPAP
+167 
-173 HPRIP
+173 
-178 GRKRGRAPGDCEA
+178 
-191 SHGKESPGADCG
+191 
-203 KCHYPGDS
+203 
-211 GPADGVPEPLRLFPL
+211 
-226 GDGPGLGDRLP
+226 
-237 SGGRLPDAQGGKS
+237 
-250 RLHRGDGGRTGRMY
+250 MY

-493 PTET
+493 QRRHESGADQEDGAGREDEAGREDRAGRKKKQGEETFCLAAAMDEAFCFYYQENLELLRELGARIIPFSPLRDEKLPEQTDGILLGGGYPELYAAELGENRSMREFIRRAAEEGMPILGECGGYLYLLEELEGEDGNMYPMAGVFSGSGKREERLRYFGYVTVRTGADSSYLKKGQQIRGHEFHYWHCQKDETEGAMEARKPLGGKKWPAMRIKHQVTAGFPHLYYPSLPEFAERFARACMEYGQRRNRQ

>member
-1 MLEQLEEKGC
+1 
-11 KDLHL
+11 
-16 WAGENFSGPQERIVE
+16 
-31 GDVSGL
+31 
-37 KEIHRRHP
+37 
-45 FGPLCCVI
+45 
-53 AENPF
+53 
-58 PQKETAAVPAWGLPD
+58 
-73 EAFLRGKAP
+73 
-82 MTKSEIRAVSMSK
+82 
-95 LALRPGAVC
+95 
-104 YDIGSGTG
+104 
-112 SVAVEMGLTLKH
+112 
-124 AGGQVYA
+124 
-131 VEYKPEALQLTR
+131 
-143 ENAERLLGDW
+143 
-153 SGFHV
+153 
-158 VEGRAPEAL
+158 
-167 KELPAP
+167 
-173 HPRIP
+173 
-178 GRKRGRAPGDCEA
+178 
-191 SHGKESPGADCG
+191 
-203 KCHYPGDS
+203 
-211 GPADGVPEPLRLFPL
+211 
-226 GDGPGLGDRLP
+226 
-237 SGGRLPDAQGGKS
+237 
-250 RLHRGDGGRTGRMY
+250 MY

-286 LLKKRGCSAGA
+286 LLKKRGCSTGA

-493 PTET
+493 QRRHESGADQEDGAGREDEAGREDRAGRKKKQGEETFCLTAAMDEAFCFYYQENLELLRELGARIVPFSPLRDEKLPEQTDGILLGGGYPELYAAELGKNSRMRESIRRAAEEGMPILGECGGYLYLLEELEGEDGNMYPMAGVFSGSGKREERLRHFGYVTVQTGADSSYLKKGQQIRGHEFHYWHCQKDETEGAMEARKPLGGKKWPAMRIKHQVTAGFPHLYYPSLPEFAERFARACMEYGQRRNRQ

>member
-1 MLEQLEEKGC
+1 
-11 KDLHL
+11 
-16 WAGENFSGPQERIVE
+16 
-31 GDVSGL
+31 
-37 KEIHRRHP
+37 
-45 FGPLCCVI
+45 
-53 AENPF
+53 
-58 PQKETAAVPAWGLPD
+58 
-73 EAFLRGKAP
+73 
-82 MTKSEIRAVSMSK
+82 
-95 LALRPGAVC
+95 
-104 YDIGSGTG
+104 
-112 SVAVEMGLTLKH
+112 
-124 AGGQVYA
+124 
-131 VEYKPEALQLTR
+131 
-143 ENAERLLGDW
+143 
-153 SGFHV
+153 
-158 VEGRAPEAL
+158 
-167 KELPAP
+167 
-173 HPRIP
+173 
-178 GRKRGRAPGDCEA
+178 
-191 SHGKESPGADCG
+191 
-203 KCHYPGDS
+203 
-211 GPADGVPEPLRLFPL
+211 
-226 GDGPGLGDRLP
+226 
-237 SGGRLPDAQGGKS
+237 
-250 RLHRGDGGRTGRMY
+250 MY

-286 LLKKRGCSAGA
+286 LLKKRGCSTGA

-493 PTET
+493 QRRYESGADQEDGAGREDEAGREDRAGRKKKQGEETFCLAAAMDEAFCFYYQENLELLRELGARIIPFSPLRDEKLPEQTDGILLGGGYPELYAAELGENRSMREFIRRAAEEGMPILGECGGYLYLLGELEGEDGNMYPMAGVFSGSGKREERLRHFGYVTVRTGADSSYLKKGQQIRGHEFHYWHCQEDETEGEMEARKPLGGKKWPAMRVKHQVTAGFPHLYYPSLPEFAERFARACMEYGQRRNRQ

>member
-1 MLEQLEEKGC
+1 
-11 KDLHL
+11 
-16 WAGENFSGPQERIVE
+16 
-31 GDVSGL
+31 
-37 KEIHRRHP
+37 
-45 FGPLCCVI
+45 
-53 AENPF
+53 
-58 PQKETAAVPAWGLPD
+58 
-73 EAFLRGKAP
+73 
-82 MTKSEIRAVSMSK
+82 
-95 LALRPGAVC
+95 
-104 YDIGSGTG
+104 
-112 SVAVEMGLTLKH
+112 
-124 AGGQVYA
+124 
-131 VEYKPEALQLTR
+131 
-143 ENAERLLGDW
+143 
-153 SGFHV
+153 
-158 VEGRAPEAL
+158 
-167 KELPAP
+167 
-173 HPRIP
+173 
-178 GRKRGRAPGDCEA
+178 
-191 SHGKESPGADCG
+191 
-203 KCHYPGDS
+203 
-211 GPADGVPEPLRLFPL
+211 
-226 GDGPGLGDRLP
+226 
-237 SGGRLPDAQGGKS
+237 
-250 RLHRGDGGRTGRMY
+250 MY

-286 LLKKRGCSAGA
+286 LLKKRGCSTGA

-493 PTET
+493 QRRHESGADQEDGAGREDEAGREDRAGRKKKQGEETFCLAAAMDEAFCFYYQENLELLRELGARIIPFSPLRDEKLPEQTDGILLGGGYPELYAAELGKNSRMRESIRRAAEEGMPILGECGGYLYLLEELEGEDGNMYPMAGVFSGSGKREERLRHFGYVTVQTGADSSYLKKGQQIRGHEFHYWHCQKDETEGAMEAKKPLGGKKWPAMRIKHQVTAGFPHLYYPSLPEFAERFARACMEYGQRRNRQ

>member
-1 MLEQLEEKGC
+1 
-11 KDLHL
+11 
-16 WAGENFSGPQERIVE
+16 
-31 GDVSGL
+31 
-37 KEIHRRHP
+37 
-45 FGPLCCVI
+45 
-53 AENPF
+53 
-58 PQKETAAVPAWGLPD
+58 
-73 EAFLRGKAP
+73 
-82 MTKSEIRAVSMSK
+82 
-95 LALRPGAVC
+95 
-104 YDIGSGTG
+104 
-112 SVAVEMGLTLKH
+112 
-124 AGGQVYA
+124 
-131 VEYKPEALQLTR
+131 
-143 ENAERLLGDW
+143 
-153 SGFHV
+153 
-158 VEGRAPEAL
+158 
-167 KELPAP
+167 
-173 HPRIP
+173 
-178 GRKRGRAPGDCEA
+178 
-191 SHGKESPGADCG
+191 
-203 KCHYPGDS
+203 
-211 GPADGVPEPLRLFPL
+211 
-226 GDGPGLGDRLP
+226 
-237 SGGRLPDAQGGKS
+237 
-250 RLHRGDGGRTGRMY
+250 MY

-395 FLDYQPTGEREE
+395 FLDYQPAGEREE

-493 PTET
+493 QRRHESGADQEDGAGREDEAGREDRAGRKKKQGEETFCLAAAMDEAFCFYYQENLELLRELGARIVPFSPLRDEKLPEQTDGILLGGGYPELYAAELGKNSRMRESIRRAAEEGMPILGECGGYLYLLEELEGEDGNMYPMAGVFSGSGKREERLRHFGYVTVQTGADSSYLKKGQQIRGHEFHYWHCQKDETEGAMEARKPLGGKKWPAMRIKHQVTAGFPHLYYPSLPEFAERFARACMEYGQRRNRQ

>member
-1 MLEQLEEKGC
+1 
-11 KDLHL
+11 
-16 WAGENFSGPQERIVE
+16 
-31 GDVSGL
+31 
-37 KEIHRRHP
+37 
-45 FGPLCCVI
+45 
-53 AENPF
+53 
-58 PQKETAAVPAWGLPD
+58 
-73 EAFLRGKAP
+73 
-82 MTKSEIRAVSMSK
+82 
-95 LALRPGAVC
+95 
-104 YDIGSGTG
+104 
-112 SVAVEMGLTLKH
+112 
-124 AGGQVYA
+124 
-131 VEYKPEALQLTR
+131 
-143 ENAERLLGDW
+143 
-153 SGFHV
+153 
-158 VEGRAPEAL
+158 
-167 KELPAP
+167 
-173 HPRIP
+173 
-178 GRKRGRAPGDCEA
+178 
-191 SHGKESPGADCG
+191 
-203 KCHYPGDS
+203 
-211 GPADGVPEPLRLFPL
+211 
-226 GDGPGLGDRLP
+226 
-237 SGGRLPDAQGGKS
+237 
-250 RLHRGDGGRTGRMY
+250 MY

-286 LLKKRGCSAGA
+286 LLKKRGCSTGA

-493 PTET
+493 QRRHESGADQEDGAGREDEAGREDRAGRKKKQGEETFCLAAAMDEAFCFYYQENLELLRELGARIIPFSPLRDEKLPEQTDGILLGGGYPELYAAELGENRSMREFIRRAAEEGMPILGECGGYLYLLEELEGEDGNMYPMAGVFSGSGKREERLRHFGYVTVRTGADSSYLKKGQQIRGHEFHYWHCQKDETEGAMEARKPLGGKKWPAMRIKHQVTAGFPHLYYPSLPEFAERFARACMEYGQRRNRQ

>member
-1 MLEQLEEKGC
+1 
-11 KDLHL
+11 
-16 WAGENFSGPQERIVE
+16 
-31 GDVSGL
+31 
-37 KEIHRRHP
+37 
-45 FGPLCCVI
+45 
-53 AENPF
+53 
-58 PQKETAAVPAWGLPD
+58 
-73 EAFLRGKAP
+73 
-82 MTKSEIRAVSMSK
+82 
-95 LALRPGAVC
+95 
-104 YDIGSGTG
+104 
-112 SVAVEMGLTLKH
+112 
-124 AGGQVYA
+124 
-131 VEYKPEALQLTR
+131 
-143 ENAERLLGDW
+143 
-153 SGFHV
+153 
-158 VEGRAPEAL
+158 
-167 KELPAP
+167 
-173 HPRIP
+173 
-178 GRKRGRAPGDCEA
+178 
-191 SHGKESPGADCG
+191 
-203 KCHYPGDS
+203 
-211 GPADGVPEPLRLFPL
+211 
-226 GDGPGLGDRLP
+226 
-237 SGGRLPDAQGGKS
+237 
-250 RLHRGDGGRTGRMY
+250 MY

-493 PTET
+493 QRRHESGADQEDGAGREDEAGREDRAGRKKKQGEETFCLAAAMDEAFCFYYQENLELLRELGARIVPFSPLRDEKLPEQTDGILLGGGYPELYAAELGENRSMREFIRRAAEEGMPILGECGGYLYLLEELEGEDGNMYPMAGVFSGSGKREERLRHFGYVTVQTGADSSYLKKGQQIRGHEFHYWHCQKDETEGAMEAKKPLGGKKWPAMRIKHQVTAGFPHLYYPSLPEFAERFARACMEYGQRRNRQ

>member
-1 MLEQLEEKGC
+1 
-11 KDLHL
+11 
-16 WAGENFSGPQERIVE
+16 
-31 GDVSGL
+31 
-37 KEIHRRHP
+37 
-45 FGPLCCVI
+45 
-53 AENPF
+53 
-58 PQKETAAVPAWGLPD
+58 
-73 EAFLRGKAP
+73 
-82 MTKSEIRAVSMSK
+82 
-95 LALRPGAVC
+95 
-104 YDIGSGTG
+104 
-112 SVAVEMGLTLKH
+112 
-124 AGGQVYA
+124 
-131 VEYKPEALQLTR
+131 
-143 ENAERLLGDW
+143 
-153 SGFHV
+153 
-158 VEGRAPEAL
+158 
-167 KELPAP
+167 
-173 HPRIP
+173 
-178 GRKRGRAPGDCEA
+178 
-191 SHGKESPGADCG
+191 
-203 KCHYPGDS
+203 
-211 GPADGVPEPLRLFPL
+211 
-226 GDGPGLGDRLP
+226 
-237 SGGRLPDAQGGKS
+237 
-250 RLHRGDGGRTGRMY
+250 MY

-286 LLKKRGCSAGA
+286 LLKKRGCSTGA

-493 PTET
+493 QRRHESGADQEDGAGREDEAGREDRAGRKKKQGEETFCLTAAMDEAFCFYYQENLELLRELGARIIPFSPLRDEKLPEQTDGILLGGGYPELYAAELGENRSMREFIRRAAEEGMPILGECGGYLYLLEELEGEDGNMYPMAGVFSGSGKREERLRHFGYVTVQTGADSSYLKKGQQIRGHEFHYWHCQKDETEGAMEAKKPLGGKKWPAMRIKHQVTAGFPHLYYPSLPEFAERFARACMEYGQRRNRQ

>member
-1 MLEQLEEKGC
+1 
-11 KDLHL
+11 
-16 WAGENFSGPQERIVE
+16 
-31 GDVSGL
+31 
-37 KEIHRRHP
+37 
-45 FGPLCCVI
+45 
-53 AENPF
+53 
-58 PQKETAAVPAWGLPD
+58 
-73 EAFLRGKAP
+73 
-82 MTKSEIRAVSMSK
+82 
-95 LALRPGAVC
+95 
-104 YDIGSGTG
+104 
-112 SVAVEMGLTLKH
+112 
-124 AGGQVYA
+124 
-131 VEYKPEALQLTR
+131 
-143 ENAERLLGDW
+143 
-153 SGFHV
+153 
-158 VEGRAPEAL
+158 
-167 KELPAP
+167 
-173 HPRIP
+173 
-178 GRKRGRAPGDCEA
+178 
-191 SHGKESPGADCG
+191 
-203 KCHYPGDS
+203 
-211 GPADGVPEPLRLFPL
+211 
-226 GDGPGLGDRLP
+226 
-237 SGGRLPDAQGGKS
+237 
-250 RLHRGDGGRTGRMY
+250 MY

-493 PTET
+493 QRRHESGADQEDGAGREDEAGREDRAGRKKKQGEETFCLAAAMDEAFCFYYQENLELLRELGARIIPFSPLRDEKLPEQTDGILLGGGYPELYAAELGKNFRMRESIRRAAEEGMPILGECGGYLYLLEELEGEDGNMYPMAGVFSGSGKREERLRHFGYVTVQTGADSSYLKKGQQIRGHEFHYWHCQKDETEGAMEAKKPLGGKKWPAMRIKHQVTAGFPHLYYPSLPEFAERFARACMEYGQRRNRQ

>member
-1 MLEQLEEKGC
+1 
-11 KDLHL
+11 
-16 WAGENFSGPQERIVE
+16 
-31 GDVSGL
+31 
-37 KEIHRRHP
+37 
-45 FGPLCCVI
+45 
-53 AENPF
+53 
-58 PQKETAAVPAWGLPD
+58 
-73 EAFLRGKAP
+73 
-82 MTKSEIRAVSMSK
+82 
-95 LALRPGAVC
+95 
-104 YDIGSGTG
+104 
-112 SVAVEMGLTLKH
+112 
-124 AGGQVYA
+124 
-131 VEYKPEALQLTR
+131 
-143 ENAERLLGDW
+143 
-153 SGFHV
+153 
-158 VEGRAPEAL
+158 
-167 KELPAP
+167 
-173 HPRIP
+173 
-178 GRKRGRAPGDCEA
+178 
-191 SHGKESPGADCG
+191 
-203 KCHYPGDS
+203 
-211 GPADGVPEPLRLFPL
+211 
-226 GDGPGLGDRLP
+226 
-237 SGGRLPDAQGGKS
+237 
-250 RLHRGDGGRTGRMY
+250 MY

-280 VCGLLT
+280 VCGFLT

-493 PTET
+493 QRRHESGADQEDGAGREDEAGREDRAGRKKKQGEETFCLAAAMDEAFCFYYQENLELLRELGARIVPFSPLRDEKLPEQTDGILLGGGYPELYAAELGKNSRMRESLRRAAEEGMPILGECRGYLYLLEELEGEDGNMYPMAGVFSGSGKREERLRHFGYVTVQTGADSSYLKKGQQIRGHEFHYWHCQKDETEGAMEAKKPLGGKKWPAMRIKHQVTAGFPHLYYPSLPEFAERFARACMEYGQRRNRH